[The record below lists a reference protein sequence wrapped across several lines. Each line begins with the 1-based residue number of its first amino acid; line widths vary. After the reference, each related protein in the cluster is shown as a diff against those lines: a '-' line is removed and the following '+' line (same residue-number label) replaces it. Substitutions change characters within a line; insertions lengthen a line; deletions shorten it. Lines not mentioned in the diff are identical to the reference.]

1 MSKPRK
7 SVARQ
12 TRRDDRARMRND
24 ARLIAAADRS
34 IPAQPTPARKEPVKP
49 LTTGQKRYDAGF
61 KSADIVFG
69 LGPAGTGKTW
79 FAVQRA
85 CEALKAGLVKKI
97 YVTRP
102 AIEVGEGMG
111 FLPGELEEKF
121 APYLIPLKEAFI
133 EGLGSGYYEYCLK
146 AGVIEPVPLAFIRGR
161 TLKDAWV
168 IADEMQ
174 NATKAEFKAFL
185 TRIGENAKF
194 VINGDSSQIDV
205 KIGRISGLED
215 AAWRLGNHSQVSI
228 VRFTRDEIVRSGL
241 CQEIVDAYD
250 LPGGPA

>member
-24 ARLIAAADRS
+24 SKLIASTDRS
-34 IPAQPTPARKEPVKP
+34 IPAQPTPARREPVKP
-49 LTTGQKRYDAGF
+49 LTDGQKRYDAGF
-61 KSADIVFG
+61 KSSDIIFG
-69 LGPAGTGKTW
+69 IGPAGTGKTW
-79 FAVQRA
+79 FAIQRA
-85 CEALKAGLVKKI
+85 AEALKSGVIKKI

-111 FLPGELEEKF
+111 FLPGELDEKF
-121 APYLIPLKEAFI
+121 APYLIPLKEAFV
-133 EGLGSGYYEYCLK
+133 EALGSGFYEYCLK
-146 AGVIEPVPLAFIRGR
+146 AGIIEPIPLAFIRGR

-174 NATKAEFKAFL
+174 NATIAEFKAFL

-194 VINGDSSQIDV
+194 VVNGDVSQIDE
-205 KIGRISGLED
+205 KIGNKSGLMD
-215 AAWRLGNHSQVSI
+215 AIDRIGNHSQVS
-228 VRFTRDEIVRSGL
+228 VVAFRRDEIVRSGL
-241 CQEIVDAYD
+241 CQDVVEAYERTC
-250 LPGGPA
+250 

>member
-12 TRRDDRARMRND
+12 TRRDDRARVRND
-24 ARLIAAADRS
+24 SKLIASADRS
-34 IPAQPTPARKEPVKP
+34 IPAQPTAARKEPAVPKTP
-49 LTTGQKRYDAGF
+49 GQKRYDAGF
-61 KSADIVFG
+61 KSSDIVFG

-79 FAVQRA
+79 FAIQRA
-85 CEALKAGLVKKI
+85 AEALKAKTIKKI

-111 FLPGELEEKF
+111 FLPGELDEKF
-121 APYLIPLKEAFI
+121 APYLIPVKEAFV
-133 EGLGSGYYEYCLK
+133 EALGAGFYEYCLK
-146 AGVIEPVPLAFIRGR
+146 AGIIEPVPLAFIRGR

-194 VINGDSSQIDV
+194 VINGDVTQTDE
-205 KIGRISGLED
+205 KIGRNSGLMD
-215 AAWRLGNHSQVSI
+215 AVDRIGNHSQVT
-228 VRFTRDEIVRSGL
+228 VVTFTRAEIVRSGL
-241 CQEIVDAYD
+241 CQDIVEAYEE
-250 LPGGPA
+250 GFGRF

>member
-12 TRRDDRARMRND
+12 TRRDERARMRND
-24 ARLIAAADRS
+24 SKLIASMDRS
-34 IPAQPTPARKEPVKP
+34 LPAAPTAARKEPVTP
-49 LTTGQKRYDAGF
+49 LNDGQKRYDAGIRQ
-61 KSADIVFG
+61 SSIVFG

-79 FAVQRA
+79 FAIQRA
-85 CEALKAGLVKKI
+85 SEALKRGDIKKI

-111 FLPGELEEKF
+111 FLPGELHEKF
-121 APYLIPLKEAFI
+121 APYLIPVKEAFV
-133 EGLGSGYYEYCLK
+133 EALGSGYYEYCIK

-194 VINGDSSQIDV
+194 VINGDVTQTDE
-205 KIGRISGLED
+205 KIGRNSGLDD
-215 AAWRLGNHSQVSI
+215 AVKRVGNHSQVTVVNFLRS
-228 VRFTRDEIVRSGL
+228 EIVRSGL
-241 CQEIVDAYD
+241 CQDIVEAYES
-250 LPGGPA
+250 

>member
-24 ARLIAAADRS
+24 SKLIGSVDRS
-34 IPAQPTPARKEPVKP
+34 LPVQPTAARKEPVLA
-49 LTTGQKRYDAGF
+49 LTNGQKLYDAGF
-61 KSADIVFG
+61 KSSDIIFG

-79 FAVQRA
+79 FAIQRA
-85 CEALKAGLVKKI
+85 AEALKRGEIKKI

-102 AIEVGEGMG
+102 AVEVGEGMG

-121 APYLIPLKEAFI
+121 APYLIPVKEAFV
-133 EGLGSGYYEYCLK
+133 EALGSGYYEYCLK
-146 AGVIEPVPLAFIRGR
+146 AGIIEPVPLAFIRGR

-194 VINGDSSQIDV
+194 VINGDATQTDE
-205 KIGRISGLED
+205 KIGSKSGLQD
-215 AAWRLGNHSQVSI
+215 AVNRIGNHSQVTVVQFLRS
-228 VRFTRDEIVRSGL
+228 EIVRSGL
-241 CQEIVDAYD
+241 CQDIVEAYEF
-250 LPGGPA
+250 

>member
-1 MSKPRK
+1 MPKPRK
-7 SVARQ
+7 SVARE
-12 TRRDDRARMRND
+12 TRRDERARMRND
-24 ARLIAAADRS
+24 SKLVASVDRS
-34 IPAQPTPARKEPVKP
+34 LPPAPILPRRDPVKP
-49 LTTGQKRYDAGF
+49 LTPGQKRYDAAF
-61 KSADIVFG
+61 KSSAIIFG

-85 CEALKAGLVKKI
+85 VEAYKAGLIKKI

-111 FLPGELEEKF
+111 FLPGELDEKF

-133 EGLGSGYYEYCLK
+133 EAMGSGPYEYALK
-146 AGVIEPVPLAFIRGR
+146 VKVIEPVPLAFIRGR

-168 IADEMQ
+168 IFDEAQ

-194 VINGDSSQIDV
+194 IINGDASQIDET
-205 KIGRISGLED
+205 IGNKSGLED
-215 AAWRLGNHSQVSI
+215 AVTRVGGHSDISV
-228 VRFTRDEIVRSGL
+228 VRFTRAEVVRSGL
-241 CQEIVDAYD
+241 CQDMVEAYE
-250 LPGGPA
+250 GA

>member
-12 TRRDDRARMRND
+12 TRRDERARMRND
-24 ARLIAAADRS
+24 SKLIASADRS
-34 IPAQPTPARKEPVKP
+34 IPAAPTAARKEPVKP
-49 LTTGQKRYDAGF
+49 LTAGQKRYDAGF
-61 KSADIVFG
+61 KQSSIVFG

-79 FAVQRA
+79 FAIQRA
-85 CEALKAGLVKKI
+85 AEALKRGDIKKI

-111 FLPGELEEKF
+111 FLPGELHEKF
-121 APYLIPLKEAFI
+121 APYLVPVKEAFV
-133 EGLGSGYYEYCLK
+133 EALGFGYYEYCLK

-161 TLKDAWV
+161 TLRDAWV

-174 NATKAEFKAFL
+174 NATKAEFQAFL

-194 VINGDSSQIDV
+194 VINGDVTQTDE
-205 KIGRISGLED
+205 KIGRNSGLSD
-215 AAWRLGNHSQVSI
+215 AVNRIGNHSQVTVVNFLRS
-228 VRFTRDEIVRSGL
+228 EIVRSGL
-241 CQEIVDAYD
+241 CQDIVEAYES
-250 LPGGPA
+250 

>member
-12 TRRDDRARMRND
+12 TRRDERARMRND
-24 ARLIAAADRS
+24 SKLIAMADRS
-34 IPAQPTPARKEPVKP
+34 IPAQPTPARKEPVRP
-49 LTTGQKRYDAGF
+49 LTNGQKRYDAGF
-61 KSADIVFG
+61 KSSDIIFG

-85 CEALKAGLVKKI
+85 CEALKRGEITKI

-121 APYLIPLKEAFI
+121 APYLIPVKEAFV
-133 EGLGSGYYEYCLK
+133 EALGAGFYEYCIK

-174 NATKAEFKAFL
+174 NATKTEFKAFL

-194 VINGDSSQIDV
+194 IINGDVTQTDE
-205 KIGRISGLED
+205 KIGSASGLED
-215 AAWRLGNHSQVSI
+215 AVKRIGNHSQVTVVQFLRS
-228 VRFTRDEIVRSGL
+228 EIVRSGL
-241 CQEIVDAYD
+241 CMDMVAAYES
-250 LPGGPA
+250 

>member
-24 ARLIAAADRS
+24 SKLIASADRS
-34 IPAQPTPARKEPVKP
+34 IPAQPTPARREPVKP
-49 LTTGQKRYDAGF
+49 LTHGQKRYDAGF
-61 KSADIVFG
+61 KSSDIIFG
-69 LGPAGTGKTW
+69 IGPAGTGKTW
-79 FAVQRA
+79 FAIQRA
-85 CEALKAGLVKKI
+85 AEALKAGLIKKI

-111 FLPGELEEKF
+111 FLPGELDEKF
-121 APYLIPLKEAFI
+121 APYLIPLKEAFV
-133 EGLGSGYYEYCLK
+133 EALGAGFYEYCLK
-146 AGVIEPVPLAFIRGR
+146 AGIIEPIPLAFIRGR

-168 IADEMQ
+168 IFDEAQ

-194 VINGDSSQIDV
+194 VINGDTTQIDE
-205 KIGRISGLED
+205 KIGSKSGLMD
-215 AAWRLGNHSQVSI
+215 AVKRIGNHSQVS
-228 VRFTRDEIVRSGL
+228 VVTFTRGEVVRSGL
-241 CQEIVDAYD
+241 CQDMVEAYEDA
-250 LPGGPA
+250 

>member
-1 MSKPRK
+1 MPQKKKPA
-7 SVARQ
+7 ARL
-12 TRRDDRARMRND
+12 TRRDERDRARNHSK
-24 ARLIAAADRS
+24 LIASVDRS
-34 IPAQPTPARKEPVKP
+34 LPPAPVLARREPVKP
-49 LTTGQKRYDAGF
+49 LTPGQERYDAAF
-61 KSADIVFG
+61 KSSAIIFG

-85 CEALKAGLVKKI
+85 VEALKAGLIKKI

-121 APYLIPLKEAFI
+121 APYLVPLKEAFVEGMGAGAYDYALKSGTI
-133 EGLGSGYYEYCLK
+133 E
-146 AGVIEPVPLAFIRGR
+146 AVPLAFIRGR

-194 VINGDSSQIDV
+194 VINGDSSQIDEV
-205 KIGRISGLED
+205 IGSKSGLED
-215 AAWRLGNHSQVSI
+215 AIKRLGNHSEISV
-228 VRFTRDEIVRSGL
+228 VRFLRAEIVRSGI
-241 CQEIVDAYD
+241 CQDIVAAYED
-250 LPGGPA
+250 